1 MTTLARTPAG
11 DRHSEADD
19 VTVDRVDCLADSAG
33 GLTFD
38 ISDPGTPGP
47 AHLVLRRRD
56 SGHPAEEVRLPLTPA
71 ADGRLRAALPSSV
84 GLAEGRWDVYAQ
96 QAGEEPQ
103 RLAPGVNDLRS
114 LVDRVPDGT
123 GEQIS
128 VRIPY
133 ATKHGNLTVRSWL
146 RSPHAEAGE
155 ILINEASI
163 DIRGRVYGTALTAD
177 ACAEAVPRMEPD
189 HVQRCQVTVGESDFT
204 VVLRYGLLAA
214 TRPGRWNL
222 WLRPAGENGPRIRI
236 ARLLDDVP
244 DKKAIF
250 TYPFVRMETEYG
262 PVETGPYYTLDN
274 DLSVHVRA
282 AGPEG
287 ES

>member
-1 MTTLARTPAG
+1 MTTLAPTPAG
-11 DRHSEADD
+11 DRHSQADD
-19 VTVDRVDCLADSAG
+19 VTADRADCQADSAG

-38 ISDPGTPGP
+38 IGDPGTPGP

-84 GLAEGRWDVYAQ
+84 RLAEGRWDVHVQ
-96 QAGEEPQ
+96 HAGEESH

-123 GEQIS
+123 GEQIA

-155 ILINEASI
+155 ILISEASI
-163 DIRGRVYGTALTAD
+163 DIRGRVYGTPLTPD
-177 ACAEAVPRMEPD
+177 AYAEAVSRTEP
-189 HVQRCQVTVGESDFT
+189 HRVQRSRVTVDGADFT
-204 VVLRYGLLAA
+204 VILHYGLLADA
-214 TRPGRWNL
+214 GPGRWNL
-222 WLRPAGENGPRIRI
+222 WLRPAGESGPRVRI

-250 TYPFVRMETEYG
+250 TYPFVRSETRHG
-262 PVETGPYYTLDN
+262 TVETGPYYTLDN

-282 AGPEG
+282 AGPG
-287 ES
+287 KDS

>member
-1 MTTLARTPAG
+1 MTTLAPNSAG
-11 DRHSEADD
+11 DRHSEADH
-19 VTVDRVDCLADSAG
+19 VASPRVDCQADSAG

-47 AHLVLRRRD
+47 VHLVLRRRD

-71 ADGRLRAALPSSV
+71 ADCRLRAALPSSV
-84 GLAEGRWDVYAQ
+84 RLAEGRWDVYAQ

-114 LVDRVPDGT
+114 LVDRAPDST
-123 GEQIS
+123 GEQIA

-155 ILINEASI
+155 ILISEASL
-163 DIRGRVYGTALTAD
+163 DIRGRVYGTPLTPD
-177 ACAEAVPRMEPD
+177 AYAEAVPRTDPD
-189 HVQRCQVTVGESDFT
+189 RVQRSQVTVEGRDFT
-204 VVLRYGLLAA
+204 VVLHHGMLAD
-214 TRPGRWNL
+214 TGPGRWNL
-222 WLRPAGENGPRIRI
+222 WLRPAGESGPRVRI

-250 TYPFVRMETEYG
+250 TYPFVRMETENG

-282 AGPEG
+282 AGPG
-287 ES
+287 KDG

>member
-1 MTTLARTPAG
+1 MTTLAPTPAG

-19 VTVDRVDCLADSAG
+19 VTVARADCQADSAG

-38 ISDPGTPGP
+38 ISDPGMPGP

-84 GLAEGRWDVYAQ
+84 RLAEGRWDVYAQ
-96 QAGEEPQ
+96 HADEEPQ

-114 LVDRVPDGT
+114 LVDRVLDGT
-123 GEQIS
+123 GEHIA

-155 ILINEASI
+155 ILISEASI
-163 DIRGRVYGTALTAD
+163 GIRGRVYGTPLTAE
-177 ACAEAVPRMEPD
+177 AYAEAVPRTETD
-189 HVQRCQVTVGESDFT
+189 RIQRSQVTTDGADFT
-204 VVLRYGLLAA
+204 VILHHGLLAG
-214 TRPGRWNL
+214 TGPGRLNL
-222 WLRPAGENGPRIRI
+222 WLRPAGESGPRVRI

-250 TYPFVRMETEYG
+250 TYPFVRTDTEYG

-274 DLSVHVRA
+274 DLSVRVRA
-282 AGPEG
+282 AGPG
-287 ES
+287 KDG